1 MACAR
6 IAVVG
11 LWHLGCVAAASLA
24 RLGHTVRATDFDAG
38 TLGSLLRGVL
48 PVYEPGLAELIDE
61 QMGNGRLDFL
71 PSCQEAFAGADFIF
85 ITFDTPVG
93 EEDQSDLSPILAA
106 FEAIAEARGAVE
118 IVVMSQ
124 VPVGTCHEL
133 AEQLCARAPQLSFS
147 LVYHPENL
155 RLGEALETFLQP
167 DFLLVGADDPAAA
180 ERLLGLYSGVAAPC
194 LTMSIR
200 SAEMT
205 KHALNAYLATS
216 ISFVNEL
223 ASLAETC
230 GADVRDVV
238 RALRHD
244 RRIGPRAFLS
254 PGPGFSGGTL
264 GRDVQS
270 LRRLGERSG
279 RKTLQLDATLA
290 VNAERLPALREK
302 IRRACGGLQGICVGL
317 LGLTYKPGTN
327 TLRRSHAI
335 DLARLLL
342 SAGAH
347 VQAFD
352 PCVTQPRPE
361 THGITLCADAYQA
374 AESAD
379 AMVIMTPWPEFQ
391 KLDLTRLRRAMRQ
404 GVLIDAHNC
413 LDDRAA
419 RRAGFQYSGI
429 GIPDQ
434 FEERNAVG
442 VAQ

>member
-1 MACAR
+1 MGWRQIGFAQPLDAR
-6 IAVVG
+6 
-11 LWHLGCVAAASLA
+11 
-24 RLGHTVRATDFDAG
+24 F
-38 TLGSLLRGVL
+38 
-48 PVYEPGLAELIDE
+48 
-61 QMGNGRLDFL
+61 FL
-71 PSCQEAFAGADFIF
+71 PQ
-85 ITFDTPVG
+85 
-93 EEDQSDLSPILAA
+93 
-106 FEAIAEARGAVE
+106 
-118 IVVMSQ
+118 
-124 VPVGTCHEL
+124 
-133 AEQLCARAPQLSFS
+133 
-147 LVYHPENL
+147 
-155 RLGEALETFLQP
+155 
-167 DFLLVGADDPAAA
+167 
-180 ERLLGLYSGVAAPC
+180 LYSFFFF
-194 LTMSIR
+194 LMIR
-200 SAEMT
+200 
-205 KHALNAYLATS
+205 
-216 ISFVNEL
+216 
-223 ASLAETC
+223 
-230 GADVRDVV
+230 RP
-238 RALRHD
+238 
-244 RRIGPRAFLS
+244 PRS
-254 PGPGFSGGTL
+254 TL
-264 GRDVQS
+264 FPYTTLFRS

-335 DLARLLL
+335 ELARLLL

-442 VAQ
+442 VANDTRPRDRCDYWRGPRDWRGHCACLCACRVQLGVALAHAGGDRAGGPTDCGAGSDVGCPERGCIPTVGSGTNHGRCAGEVRPDRCLGQCGGHLRAHRSAGRERPGRMGAGGADQSAGCGVLHV